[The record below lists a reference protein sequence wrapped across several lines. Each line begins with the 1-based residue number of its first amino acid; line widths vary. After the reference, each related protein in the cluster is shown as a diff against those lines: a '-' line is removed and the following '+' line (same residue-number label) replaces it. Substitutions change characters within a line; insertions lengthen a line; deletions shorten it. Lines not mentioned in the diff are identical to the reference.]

1 MLVVQG
7 APITAVVRSSTGEA
21 VVLLSSDALRRVPE
35 ATSADM
41 LKAAAAVLS
50 AAELQAVH
58 KTVPEL
64 GTALPDFEVW
74 AEGSLLT
81 VHRLPVD

>member
-7 APITAVVRSSTGEA
+7 APVTAVVRSSTGEA

-35 ATSADM
+35 ATLADM
-41 LKAAAAVLS
+41 FKAAAAVLS

-58 KTVPEL
+58 KVVPEL
-64 GTALPDFEVW
+64 GTGLPDFRVRV
-74 AEGSLLT
+74 EGRLLT
-81 VHRLPVD
+81 AYRLAVG